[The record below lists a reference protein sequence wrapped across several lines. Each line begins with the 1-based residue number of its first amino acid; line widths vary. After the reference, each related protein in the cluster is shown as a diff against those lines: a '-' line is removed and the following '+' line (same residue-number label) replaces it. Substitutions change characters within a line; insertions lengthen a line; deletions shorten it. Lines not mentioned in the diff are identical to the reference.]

1 MPPSNIM
8 FLNFFIYFM
17 ILTIGV
23 TFSIAGLVNKYIA
36 GAFAVETYVVGYCFT
51 LFSVAYSSAVLGNGW
66 LLEKVGVRRLLRA
79 NCGLAVIAM
88 ICAINAPTLTIFS
101 VFLFLFGFGMGVL
114 LPTAFHLTMLLYDEK
129 ARAGRAMIIT
139 FFFSIGSI
147 IGPLLA
153 GLALDRGINW
163 QGVYLGVVTM
173 LLVIILGTFTQFFDI
188 FEPKKTNNTEV
199 AVTWSINVYVA
210 GLAVFCYMIS
220 EFILNYW
227 VVQYLMEQLTLGLV
241 LASTCLSI
249 FWGCITAGRL
259 VGRFILAKVQ
269 LAHYIIISSLIA
281 CGAFAALQWART
293 TYQAMALIALMGL
306 SYSGLYPSLVSFGT
320 FQTPR
325 TSPRMTSFYLAA
337 GSAGG
342 IMSFLLSSY
351 LKQNFGMPAV
361 MATGAG
367 LLGLVSLLTTI
378 VWLRN
383 KKNHIAK
390 QLHD

>member
-1 MPPSNIM
+1 MPQSNIM
-8 FLNFFIYFM
+8 FLNVFIYFM

-23 TFSIAGLVNKYIA
+23 TFSIAGLVNKFIA
-36 GAFAVETYVVGYCFT
+36 ATFAVETYVVGYCFT

-66 LLEKVGVRRLLRA
+66 LLERVGIRRLLRA
-79 NCGLAVIAM
+79 NCSLAVIAM
-88 ICAINAPTLTIFS
+88 LCAINAPTLSIFS
-101 VFLFLFGFGMGVL
+101 IFLFLFGFGMGVL
-114 LPTAFHLTMLLYDEK
+114 LPTSFHLTMLLYDEK
-129 ARAGRAMIIT
+129 ARAGRAITIT

-153 GLALDRGINW
+153 GLAIDRGVNW
-163 QGVYLGVVTM
+163 QGIYLGIVTM
-173 LLVIILGTFTQFFDI
+173 LLVIILGTFTQSFAI
-188 FEPKKTNNTEV
+188 FEPKKVHGAES

-227 VVQYLMEQLTLGLV
+227 IVQYLMERLTMSVV

-249 FWGCITAGRL
+249 FWGCVTAGRL
-259 VGRFILAKVQ
+259 AGRFILAKVQ

-281 CGAFAALQWART
+281 CSAFAALQWART
-293 TYQAMALIALMGL
+293 TYQAMALITLIGL
-306 SYSGLYPSLVSFGT
+306 SYAGLYPTLVSFGT
-320 FQTPR
+320 FQTTRP
-325 TSPRMTSFYLAA
+325 SPRMTSFFLAA

-342 IMSFLLSSY
+342 IISFLLSSF
-351 LKQNFGMPAV
+351 LKQNFGVSTV
-361 MATGAG
+361 MAAGAG

-383 KKNHIAK
+383 KRNHMP
-390 QLHD
+390 

>member
-1 MPPSNIM
+1 MPQSNIM
-8 FLNFFIYFM
+8 FLNVFIYFM

-23 TFSIAGLVNKYIA
+23 TFSIAGLVNKFIA
-36 GAFAVETYVVGYCFT
+36 TTFAVETYVVGYCFT

-79 NCGLAVIAM
+79 NCGLAAIAM
-88 ICAINAPTLTIFS
+88 LCAINAPTLSVFS

-114 LPTAFHLTMLLYDEK
+114 LPTSFHLTMLLYDEK
-129 ARAGRAMIIT
+129 ARAGRAITIT

-153 GLALDRGINW
+153 GLAIDWGINW
-163 QGVYLGVVTM
+163 QGVYLGIVAM
-173 LLVIILGTFTQFFDI
+173 LLVIILGTFAQSFAI
-188 FEPKKTNNTEV
+188 FEPKKLYGAET

-210 GLAVFCYMIS
+210 GLAVLCYMIS

-227 VVQYLMEQLTLGLV
+227 IVQYLMERLTMSVV

-249 FWGCITAGRL
+249 FWGCVTAGRL
-259 VGRFILAKVQ
+259 AGRFILAKVQ

-306 SYSGLYPSLVSFGT
+306 SYSGLYPTLVSFGT

-325 TSPRMTSFYLAA
+325 PSPRMTSFFLAA

-351 LKQNFGMPAV
+351 LKQNFGVSTV

-367 LLGLVSLLTTI
+367 LLSLVSLLTTI

-383 KKNHIAK
+383 NRNHMP
-390 QLHD
+390 